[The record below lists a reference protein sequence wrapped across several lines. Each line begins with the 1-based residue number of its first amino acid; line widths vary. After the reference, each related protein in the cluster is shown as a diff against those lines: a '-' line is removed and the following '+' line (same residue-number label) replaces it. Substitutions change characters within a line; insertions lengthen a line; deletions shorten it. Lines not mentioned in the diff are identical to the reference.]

1 MKKKRATKRKRRS
14 AILAGLLILFA
25 PISLFLPGG
34 HVDAQKIASPQK
46 NADGGTT
53 NIENLPGGGARA
65 TTKDANGN
73 VQDTVTTVA
82 NSKYGSGGTKVIVQ
96 TNAGGHDIDI
106 ELYKDAT
113 GQVRELGYTDYGPKD
128 KIEKYELKAKY
139 NDKGYLESSDE
150 KLNNKDVVR
159 KDPYPEEGGDPQER
173 IRTQIWNR
181 AADFIRKGNEITQT
195 RFGTTTPGR
204 KIQTDVEQPN
214 SSKPTLTPSTK
225 PNRSEESKT
234 SDQPKTETPST
245 PEPKKTNGD
254 SSAPE

>member
-1 MKKKRATKRKRRS
+1 M
-14 AILAGLLILFA
+14 
-25 PISLFLPGG
+25 
-34 HVDAQKIASPQK
+34 
-46 NADGGTT
+46 
-53 NIENLPGGGARA
+53 
-65 TTKDANGN
+65 
-73 VQDTVTTVA
+73 
-82 NSKYGSGGTKVIVQ
+82 
-96 TNAGGHDIDI
+96 
-106 ELYKDAT
+106 
-113 GQVRELGYTDYGPKD
+113 REVGYTDYGPKD
-128 KIEKYELKAKY
+128 KLEKYELKAKY
-139 NDKGYLESSDE
+139 NDKGYLESFDE

-254 SSAPE
+254 SSAPEPSSSATVVQGQVPWYSATIKTPTGLFTTVLTTPSKDVIEIYLPRNLVAGE